1 MLIYYAENT
10 TPYTVVWR
18 CRALEYTSPKKMCC
32 EVTAP
37 YRLCCMSVYGAV
49 LYTYLV
55 VWFYH
60 GLCVLLEIPV
70 LGLGLGFFLR
80 KYLH

>member
-70 LGLGLGFFLR
+70 LGLGLGFF
-80 KYLH
+80 